1 MSDQI
6 EQNTKKKLRHNRREM
21 DMLNGSLWDKIL
33 LFAVPLAAT
42 GILQQLF
49 NAADIAVIGRFV
61 GKHAMAAVGSNAPVI
76 GLMVNLFIGIS
87 MGANV
92 VIARFIGQNNRR
104 GVLRA
109 VHTSLVVAVGGGVL
123 IAVIG
128 ELLTVHLLH
137 LMGVPAEVYDMAVL
151 YMRVYLAGM
160 PVIMLYNFESAIYRA
175 KGDTRTPLICLTIS
189 GLVNVVLNVFFVV
202 VIGMTVNGVALATVI
217 SNLISAVLLLWFLC
231 RAEGLV
237 YVDFRELCLDRSV
250 LVPMLQIGVPAGLQ
264 SMVFSLANICIQSAV
279 NSLGADVMAGSSA
292 AFNIEIFSYYIV
304 ISFGQACVTFIG
316 QNHGA
321 GKSDR
326 CKRVVKLC
334 LLQDLAAVACVAAL
348 IYAFGRQMLSVF
360 NADPAVLEFGMI
372 RLRYIVGAHL
382 FSCVV
387 EVVSGAMRGYG
398 YSAWPALMT
407 LFGVC
412 GIRVLWV
419 YTIFRSA
426 PSLPRLMMVFPVS
439 LSITALAVLS
449 AYFFLTRTRLRD
461 FFAAA

>member
-1 MSDQI
+1 
-6 EQNTKKKLRHNRREM
+6 M

-61 GKHAMAAVGSNAPVI
+61 GKHAMAAVGSNAPII

-92 VIARFIGQNNRR
+92 VIARFIGQNNRE

-109 VHTSLVVAVGGGVL
+109 VHTSLVVAVGGGV
-123 IAVIG
+123 IITVVG
-128 ELLTVHLLH
+128 ELLTEPLLH

-189 GLVNVVLNVFFVV
+189 GIVNVVLNVFFVV

-217 SNLISAVLLLWFLC
+217 SNLISSALLLWFLC

-237 YVDFRELCLDRSV
+237 YVNFRELCLDRSV
-250 LVPMLQIGVPAGLQ
+250 LEPMLRIGVPAGVQ
-264 SMVFSLANICIQSAV
+264 SMVFSLANICVQSAV

-304 ISFGQACVTFIG
+304 VSFGQACVTFIG
-316 QNHGA
+316 QNYGA
-321 GKSDR
+321 WKADR

-334 LLQDLAAVACVAAL
+334 LLMDLAAVASVAAL
-348 IYAFGRQMLSVF
+348 IYTFGTQMLSVF
-360 NADPAVLEFGMI
+360 NADYAVLEAGMI
-372 RLRYIVGAHL
+372 RLRFIVGAHL

-412 GIRVLWV
+412 GIRVFWV
-419 YTIFRSA
+419 YAIFRSA
-426 PSLPRLMMVFPVS
+426 PSFPRLMVVFPVS
-439 LSITALAVLS
+439 LSITALAVLG
-449 AYFFLTRTRLRD
+449 AYFFLTRTRLRL
-461 FFAAA
+461 FFAGM